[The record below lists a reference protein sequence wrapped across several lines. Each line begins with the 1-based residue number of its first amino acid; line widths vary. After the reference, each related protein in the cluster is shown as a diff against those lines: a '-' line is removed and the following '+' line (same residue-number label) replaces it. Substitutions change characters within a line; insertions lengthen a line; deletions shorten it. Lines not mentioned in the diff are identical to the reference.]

1 MFPESDEL
9 RYWKYVVRTM
19 LLERQRH
26 SRSIR
31 KDIRE
36 AFVKTFA
43 KHSSKTFAK
52 HSSKTFVQMIPNN
65 NHSIGIPLAIFE

>member
-1 MFPESDEL
+1 MFPESSEL

-36 AFVKTFA
+36 AFVKDIR
-43 KHSSKTFAK
+43 SNDSK
-52 HSSKTFVQMIPNN
+52 
-65 NHSIGIPLAIFE
+65 